1 MERKYS
7 FEQVQGAFDS
17 IQNIESIR
25 KNPEELKSKLFD
37 ELGKIQ
43 NVQYGFESNL
53 FNEEPE
59 QLSVFEIVPG
69 MTVEEMKNLF
79 FDRDA
84 LIEPPYKVFQLNS
97 KGHRYYYKFND
108 VGEPEF
114 YPSVTTILS
123 QTVRQSPH
131 LVEWIANK
139 GLEEAERYKQERANY
154 GTFMHAQFQE
164 LLINKSYDLD
174 TLKGKLKAYV
184 EIQKLPSDFVNYAD
198 DLKKDVLAFAQFVLD
213 YDVKPLAIEIAL
225 VHPTWKYA
233 GMLDLPCTM
242 KEKLGSKKRINAII
256 DFKSGRKGFYEDHE
270 IQLHLYKELWNVNF
284 EHLKIDRVFNLSPKD
299 WRKSPSYNF
308 KDQTESKNAKK
319 IPFLLE
325 LAAIENSKKE
335 NVFVATN
342 GKISL
347 EGKSDLSQN
356 IISLTLSE
364 VIKSKAPKDKF
375 ESSKSLVSNPPIEN
389 IGFDNFALDG
399 FTKETIKSEI
409 IEVKKDDKINLLKDD
424 FEL

>member
-1 MERKYS
+1 MEKYS
-7 FEQVQGAFDS
+7 FQQVEGALNKID
-17 IQNIESIR
+17 IEGQS
-25 KNPEELKSKLFD
+25 PEKIKDKLFE
-37 ELGKIQ
+37 ELGKLP
-43 NVQYGFESNL
+43 NFNTFEQNL
-53 FNEEPE
+53 FNEQVE
-59 QLSVFEIVPG
+59 QASFEIVPG

-97 KGHRYYYKFND
+97 KGHRYYYKFNEF
-108 VGEPEF
+108 GEPEF
-114 YPSVTTILS
+114 YPSTTTIIS

-139 GLEEAERYKQERANY
+139 GVEEAERYKQERANY

-174 TLKGKLKAYV
+174 SLKGKLKLYIDA
-184 EIQKLPSDFVNYAD
+184 QKLPSDFINYAD
-198 DLKKDVLAFAQFVLD
+198 ELKKDVLAFAQFVMD

-242 KEKLGSKKRINAII
+242 KEKIGSKNRINAII

-284 EHLKIDRVFNLSPKD
+284 NHLKIDRVFNFSPKD
-299 WRKSPSYNF
+299 WRKTPTYNL

-325 LAAIENSKKE
+325 LATIENDKKE
-335 NVFVATN
+335 NIFVATN

-364 VIKSKAPKDKF
+364 LIKTKAPKDKF
-375 ESSKSLVSNPPIEN
+375 E
-389 IGFDNFALDG
+389 
-399 FTKETIKSEI
+399 TKPKIDFSVIPGIQLTETQKLTPEMPEPKID
-409 IEVKKDDKINLLKDD
+409 VKKDDKRNLLKDD
-424 FEL
+424 PEV